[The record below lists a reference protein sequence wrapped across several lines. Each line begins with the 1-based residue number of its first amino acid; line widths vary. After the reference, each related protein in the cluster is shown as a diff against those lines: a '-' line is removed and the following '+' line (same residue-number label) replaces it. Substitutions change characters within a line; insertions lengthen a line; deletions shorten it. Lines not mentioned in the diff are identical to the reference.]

1 MKPYTREVG
10 LVVPLDR
17 ANVDTDQ
24 IIPKQFLKSIKR
36 TGFGANLFDEWRYL
50 DEGYLGLDNSK
61 RPLNTEFVLN
71 QPQYQGATVL
81 LARENFGCGSSREH
95 APWALEEYGFR
106 TVIAPS
112 FADIF
117 FNNCFKNGMLPVVL
131 TDAEVET
138 LFQEA
143 AATPEY
149 RLTIDLASQQ
159 VIRPN
164 GETFGFSVDAFRQ
177 HCLLNGFDD
186 IGLTLQDADAI
197 QAFEAKTQTSRPWV
211 YNALHG

>member
-71 QPQYQGATVL
+71 QPQ
-81 LARENFGCGSSREH
+81 
-95 APWALEEYGFR
+95 
-106 TVIAPS
+106 
-112 FADIF
+112 
-117 FNNCFKNGMLPVVL
+117 
-131 TDAEVET
+131 
-138 LFQEA
+138 
-143 AATPEY
+143 
-149 RLTIDLASQQ
+149 
-159 VIRPN
+159 
-164 GETFGFSVDAFRQ
+164 
-177 HCLLNGFDD
+177 
-186 IGLTLQDADAI
+186 
-197 QAFEAKTQTSRPWV
+197 
-211 YNALHG
+211 